1 MLASVL
7 LVAGSLAPCRAQ
19 DVIEAGAPPPGFMF
33 SPAPAG
39 CDLSGT
45 IMFRLMRDVSAPGV
59 TRWSVE
65 APDGTMFEPGSGIEP
80 DPFDPSRV
88 GYYSDAYSTFDYPD
102 GTWTV
107 TAELDGG
114 GSPIQAAFQM
124 VNLTVTGTEAHR
136 SSGGTGLV
144 ELDELWVAIPEDMM
158 VGWEVDLADGQEPAA
173 NPFLVDVDF
182 SLGTLGTGSS
192 GSGANDGSAP
202 GTVTGLILNPGTVPV
217 GFYYKAAHAVE
228 RRSAGAP
235 PTGDEAHNLSS
246 HWHLTNATVT
256 GYEYKG
262 ARHARLT
269 VEADLDTA
277 AMPSQESYAWCR
289 PLPRSHA
296 ETLVPDLLTVPS
308 TTTTISL
315 GDVTAVFG
323 GAGGLDLSVA
333 GLHHLAMAF
342 RDTRTYH
349 QPGLGR
355 WTVPEGVTLDVP
367 AAGCWVDSEVA
378 RVPLASTQW
387 TRLGVLTAPGTAQE
401 TFYSATCPEGVRGG
415 VVQTGREKDW
425 YDSLQTDQVLY
436 VDCHGVTG
444 GGSMHPCRFEGAQ
457 PTGDFV
463 PDGYVDASEILALA
477 SRACAS
483 VEFVFLGC
491 CYGWDAGDESM
502 SVGDA
507 LLARGVETVVASHGA
522 DFNAADPKGQ
532 DFYNYLW
539 EEWTA
544 GDTIADGLQ
553 QAKDRLVATHQ
564 TLGHAANMTAKGQP
578 TTTVISP
585 AFALGR

>member
-1 MLASVL
+1 
-7 LVAGSLAPCRAQ
+7 
-19 DVIEAGAPPPGFMF
+19 
-33 SPAPAG
+33 
-39 CDLSGT
+39 
-45 IMFRLMRDVSAPGV
+45 
-59 TRWSVE
+59 
-65 APDGTMFEPGSGIEP
+65 MFEPGSGIEP

-107 TAELDGG
+107 SAELDGG

-262 ARHARLT
+262 ARHARIT

-289 PLPRSHA
+289 PLPDSGEA
-296 ETLVPDLLTVPS
+296 YPSNLLTAPPVS
-308 TTTTISL
+308 TTIVL
-315 GDVTAVFG
+315 GDVTSVFG
-323 GAGGLDLSVA
+323 GTFGLYLNPAGS
-333 GLHHLAMAF
+333 HHLAVAF

-355 WTVPEGVTLDVP
+355 WTTPAVVTLEVP
-367 AAGCWVDSEVA
+367 ATTCYAETEWGSLGTDIYGDLAEVD
-378 RVPLASTQW
+378 PLE
-387 TRLGVLTAPGTAQE
+387 GTTGPV
-401 TFYSATCPEGVRGG
+401 TFYSDPSVSSTRGG
-415 VVQTGREKDW
+415 PVDESSS
-425 YDSLQTDQVLY
+425 YDEYFEALDEDHVLY
-436 VDCHGVTG
+436 SGSHGYEEG
-444 GGSMHPCRFEGAQ
+444 GGLCVGNGPDVLEADILQDPASYDQLRLAYISACGSAK
-457 PTGDFV
+457 D
-463 PDGYVDASEILALA
+463 PDG
-477 SRACAS
+477 
-483 VEFVFLGC
+483 LGSKKSIC
-491 CYGWDAGDESM
+491 QRIKDKGAWVVVGWDGCPSSGAAGVLFDKKFMEFLCD
-502 SVGDA
+502 G
-507 LLARGVETVVASHGA
+507 E
-522 DFNAADPKGQ
+522 
-532 DFYNYLW
+532 
-539 EEWTA
+539 
-544 GDTIADGLQ
+544 TIADARRDAEAAVELEYGSQ
-553 QAKDRLVATHQ
+553 PWMGNFTV
-564 TLGHAANMTAKGQP
+564 LGDAASNPIT
-578 TTTVISP
+578 P
-585 AFALGR
+585 AFNFTN